1 MNIENSLR
9 QYLDIQIDEYLRQAE
24 DKPQLEEMMY
34 SEVAIIKSCLDYC
47 FVELTLGQLERIAR
61 VNKIHFAKNKE

>member
-9 QYLDIQIDEYLRQAE
+9 QYLDIQIDQYLRTVE
-24 DKPQLEEMMY
+24 DHPELERMLY

-47 FVELTLGQLERIAR
+47 FVELTLGQLERIAK
-61 VNKIHFAKNKE
+61 VNKIHFSVKET